1 MDNHLF
7 QHYKNIMN
15 YIGEIFGSHYEFV
28 LHILDPDGGSHIGHI
43 VHGELSGR
51 SLNSSLTNY
60 AKKLIEEKVYLKKDF
75 IVNYVGEGPKGKKF
89 RSSTMFIKDH
99 EGQLQGLLCINFDA
113 DAYRKVA
120 KDVLKLANLSWDI
133 AYMDK
138 KTEQEQPVEKLSE
151 NIQNIIYTQ
160 IDKDILESGAQLSP
174 EQKKLAISKLKES
187 GVFEI
192 KGTVNDVAKVMGMAE
207 SSVYRYL
214 RIVSLNENNNK

>member
-1 MDNHLF
+1 
-7 QHYKNIMN
+7 MN
-15 YIGEIFGSHYEFV
+15 YFGEILGSHYEFV
-28 LHILDPDGGSHIGHI
+28 LHVLDTDGGSHIGHI

-51 SLNSSLTNY
+51 SLNSPLTNY
-60 AKKLIEEKVYLKKDF
+60 AKKLIEEKAYLKKDF

-89 RSSTMFIKDH
+89 SSSTMFIKDH

-120 KDVLKLANLSWDI
+120 KDVLNLANLSWDI

-138 KTEQEQPVEKLSE
+138 KTEQEQPVEKLTE

-174 EQKKLAISKLKES
+174 EQKKLAISKLKEY
-187 GVFEI
+187 GVFDI
-192 KGTVNDVAKVMGMAE
+192 KGTVIDVAKVMGMSE

-214 RIVSLNENNNK
+214 RTVSLNENNNK

>member
-28 LHILDPDGGSHIGHI
+28 LHVLDPDGGSHIGHI
-43 VHGELSGR
+43 VNGELSGR

-75 IVNYVGEGPKGKKF
+75 IVNYVGEGPKGRKF

-138 KTEQEQPVEKLSE
+138 KTEQEQPVEKLTE

-174 EQKKLAISKLKES
+174 EQKKLAISKLKEH
-187 GVFEI
+187 GVFDI
-192 KGTVNDVAKVMGMAE
+192 KGTINDVAKVMGMAE

>member
-1 MDNHLF
+1 
-7 QHYKNIMN
+7 MN

-28 LHILDPDGGSHIGHI
+28 LHVLDPDGGSHIGHI
-43 VHGELSGR
+43 VNGELSGR

-75 IVNYVGEGPKGKKF
+75 IVNYVGEGPKGRKF

-138 KTEQEQPVEKLSE
+138 KTEQEQPVEKLTE

-174 EQKKLAISKLKES
+174 EQKKLAISKLKEH
-187 GVFEI
+187 GVFDI
-192 KGTVNDVAKVMGMAE
+192 KGTINDVAKVMGMAE

>member
-1 MDNHLF
+1 
-7 QHYKNIMN
+7 MN
-15 YIGEIFGSHYEFV
+15 YIGEIFGSQYEFV
-28 LHILDPDGGSHIGHI
+28 LHVLDPDGGSHIGHI

-60 AKKLIEEKVYLKKDF
+60 AKKLIEEKVYLKKDS

-138 KTEQEQPVEKLSE
+138 KREQEQPVEKLSE

-187 GVFEI
+187 GVFDI